1 MKKWFDYQMENQVQS
16 YDWGQYATP
25 ITNIKD
31 SFGLIITSIK
41 ENYYNGTCKVKFSK
55 FFTEDWFQSQA
66 TVGSTITAAQL
77 KEYIDDPAYS
87 GLTKNIGCDYYN
99 LTERDEKAVTL
110 MFSKKF
116 NLNPSGMQINVHL
129 QQPGQ
134 MFPMHID
141 RVQRN
146 DAGLFLPS
154 KYNRYIV
161 FLDDWKYGQM
171 YQFGETFIKWKA
183 GDVYSWPLRDM
194 PHGTANVGYDP
205 RFLLIITAMRLNST
219 L

>member
-1 MKKWFDYQMENQVQS
+1 MKKWFDYQMENQVQNH
-16 YDWGQYATP
+16 DWDPYATP
-25 ITNIKD
+25 VANIKD
-31 SFGLIITSIK
+31 SFEPTLASIK
-41 ENYYNGTCKVKFSK
+41 ESYYNGTCKIYFSK
-55 FFTEDWFQSQA
+55 FFTEAYYQKEA
-66 TVGSTITAAQL
+66 TNGSSITAAQL
-77 KEYIDDPAYS
+77 KEYIDDPAYA

-99 LTERDEKAVTL
+99 LTKQDEESVIL
-110 MFSKKF
+110 MFSTKF
-116 NLNPSGMQINVHL
+116 NLNPSGMLINVHL

-134 MFPMHID
+134 MFPMHVD
-141 RVQRN
+141 RVQRADN
-146 DAGLFLPS
+146 GLFEPS

-183 GDVYSWPLRDM
+183 GDVYTWPLRDM